1 MRTTALWTAA
11 ALLVAPAVGGA
22 EKAHTAPTVHGPQE
36 VAWGPCPDALPAG
49 CKLAVMAGDP
59 TSAVAFTIRF
69 WLPDGYRVAPHSHP
83 TDENVTVVSGTLHAG
98 MGDTFDA
105 AKTEAL
111 QAGGFTV
118 VQAKMHHFVW
128 FEGDTVLQIHGTGPF
143 AISYVNP
150 ADDPRAALA
159 AQRPRGQPRGH

>member
-1 MRTTALWTAA
+1 MRTHVLWIAA
-11 ALLVAPAVGGA
+11 ALLLAPAAGGA
-22 EKAHTAPTVHGPQE
+22 EAVHAAPTVHGPQD

-49 CKLAVMAGDP
+49 CQLAVLAGDP
-59 TSAVAFTIRF
+59 TSSVPFTIRF

-98 MGDTFDA
+98 MGEKLDA
-105 AKTEAL
+105 VKAEAVR
-111 QAGGFTV
+111 AGGFTV
-118 VQAKMHHFVW
+118 VQANMHHFVW

-150 ADDPRAALA
+150 LDDPRAAPA
-159 AQRPRGQPRGH
+159 KP

>member
-1 MRTTALWTAA
+1 MRMSALWIAA
-11 ALLVAPAVGGA
+11 ALLLAQAAGA
-22 EKAHTAPTVHGPQE
+22 GEEAHAAPTVHGLQE
-36 VAWGPCPDALPAG
+36 VVWGPCPDALPAG

-59 TSAVAFTIRF
+59 TSAVPFTIRF

-98 MGDTFDA
+98 MGNSFDA
-105 AKTEAL
+105 AKAETL

-118 VQAKMHHFVW
+118 VPANMHHFVW

-150 ADDPRAALA
+150 ADDPRAAPA
-159 AQRPRGQPRGH
+159 KP